1 MPSGFFK
8 LEREIK
14 GGLTGILVILGELV
28 EFKTMAQGLDL
39 QGNVTFLILS
49 RLAVPAAM
57 MVLQIFLQ
65 GILTS

>member
-1 MPSGFFK
+1 MLSGFFK
-8 LEREIK
+8 LEREIR
-14 GGLTGILVILGELV
+14 GGLTGILVILGELA

-39 QGNVTFLILS
+39 QGNVTSLILS